1 MIKISQK
8 ISHENFKVF
17 PDFSYLNYRFQQFQ
31 KLNVPFLA
39 IEIENRPDCNEIQ
52 DVLNELTGARS
63 VPRVFVNEKFIGGG
77 TDVKKLYENGQLEK
91 MCQ

>member
-8 ISHENFKVF
+8 ISHDYIKVF
-17 PDFSYLNYRFQQFQ
+17 PDFSNFNYRFQQFQ
-31 KLNVPFLA
+31 KLNVPFLV